1 MAKSTRL
8 SHKGA
13 SGLANVVGSRYPVP
27 QRLYDVYPWA
37 SSSPGKLP
45 LTRKDTAMTHPG
57 RLLNRWQ
64 QLPET
69 EIRVLQAEKLRHYL
83 REVVIPYSP
92 HYRKMFHE
100 HGLTAESIRT
110 LDDLQL
116 LPFTNKSDL
125 IPSPEH
131 PDRFR
136 EFIIAPDRETLAHRP
151 ATILR
156 AVLHGRKTVERELSA
171 EFRPVSMYFTTGR
184 AADPLPFLLTQ
195 HDMDNLTSAG
205 RRLLEICGARPDF
218 RILNAFPFAPHLA
231 FWFTH
236 QAAIAYGVLAV
247 SSGGGKV
254 MGTEGNLRL
263 IRKLNPD
270 AVAGVPT
277 FIYHLLQQA
286 VEERVRCENLK
297 RIVLGGEKTSDG
309 LRRKLL
315 ELAGELGARNVDVLA
330 TYGFTEAKLAWAE
343 CPFPA
348 DQSPSGYHLY
358 PDLGIIEIADPKT
371 GAPVPNG
378 QPGEIVFTPLEARGS
393 VVLRYRTGDCTDG
406 GLTYEPCP
414 HCGRTLPRLVGKI
427 SRASEIREMNLDKLK
442 GTLVDFNQ
450 LEHVLDDAP
459 HIGAWQLE
467 LRKVADD
474 PFNPD
479 SIVLHV
485 QKTDATTDQQVT
497 RELRERF
504 YSQTEIHPNQIL
516 FHTVAEMRQLQ
527 GVGQLIKEQKIVDHR
542 PRVNDSA
549 ARVPTPPPVTGSKPD
564 LEIRS

>member
-1 MAKSTRL
+1 MNTTRL
-8 SHKGA
+8 
-13 SGLANVVGSRYPVP
+13 L
-27 QRLYDVYPWA
+27 Q
-37 SSSPGKLP
+37 
-45 LTRKDTAMTHPG
+45 
-57 RLLNRWQ
+57 RWQ
-64 QLPET
+64 QLPEPELRT
-69 EIRVLQAEKLRHYL
+69 LQAEKLRHYL
-83 REVVIPYSP
+83 REVVIPFSP
-92 HYRKMFHE
+92 HYRKMFQE
-100 HGLTAESIRT
+100 QSLTAESLRT
-110 LDDLQL
+110 LDDLQR
-116 LPFTNKSDL
+116 LPFTTKTDL
-125 IPSPEH
+125 LPTPEQ
-131 PDRFR
+131 PDKFR
-136 EFIIAPDRETLAHRP
+136 EFIIAPNRETLTHRP
-151 ATILR
+151 STIMR
-156 AVLHGRKTVERELSA
+156 AVVHGRKEVERELAA

-195 HDMDNLTSAG
+195 HDLDNLASAG
-205 RRLLEICGARPDF
+205 KRLMEVCGARPEF

-236 QAAIAYGVLAV
+236 EAAIAHGVLAV

-270 AVAGVPT
+270 AIAGVPT

-315 ELAGELGARNVDVLA
+315 ELTEKLGAYNVDILA
-330 TYGFTEAKLAWAE
+330 TYGFTEAKLAWVE

-348 DQSPSGYHLY
+348 DESPSGFHLY
-358 PDLGIIEIADPKT
+358 PDLGIIEIVDPKT

-414 HCGRTLPRLVGKI
+414 HCGRILPRLVGKI

-467 LRKVADD
+467 LRKVDDD

-479 SIVLHV
+479 QIVLHV
-485 QKTDATTDQQVT
+485 QKTDTTTEQQII
-497 RELRERF
+497 RELRDRF
-504 YSQTEIHPNQIL
+504 YSQTEIHPNQVL
-516 FHTVAEMRQLQ
+516 FHSGLEMRELQ
-527 GVGQLIKEQKIVDHR
+527 GVGRLIKEQKVVDHR
-542 PRVNDSA
+542 PRVNDGA
-549 ARVPTPPPVTGSKPD
+549 ARTPAPAPTTGDKPD
-564 LEIRS
+564 LEAKS